1 MDGNSEPSTRLL
13 RNSQAPNALYCTVFG
28 HLRGI
33 PVSVCETGHRAEGIA
48 RVNLMTICYARL
60 GGTSAA

>member
-1 MDGNSEPSTRLL
+1 MNRDFQPSTRLL

-28 HLRGI
+28 QLRGI
-33 PVSVCETGHRAEGIA
+33 PVSVCGTGHRAERIA
-48 RVNLMTICYARL
+48 RINLKTICYARL